1 MNHPHE
7 SEVSASDEAARAG
20 WLYYVGGLTQ
30 DQIAHELGMS
40 RQRAQRLVAR
50 AVSDGLIRVRLDHPI
65 QACLHLER
73 QLRERFGLGLARVA
87 PGIGPAGDPIRAIA
101 PIAAAEIE
109 RIFSDQEP
117 RIIALGTGRTLRAA
131 VDDMQVMDCARHK
144 VVSLIGNV
152 APDGSA
158 SFFEVIMRIAD
169 KTNAPH
175 YPMAVPVVAK
185 DEADRA
191 HYHALPHVQNTRELA
206 ARADFTIVG
215 IGQLGPD
222 APLLKDG
229 FVGAAEL
236 DSLRVSGGMG
246 ELAGWAF
253 DSDGRYL
260 DVGINRVVCGVQVP
274 QNSNPVICI
283 GAGISKRAP
292 LRAAL
297 KGKLI
302 SGLITDEPTALWLLD
317 DA

>member
-1 MNHPHE
+1 
-7 SEVSASDEAARAG
+7 
-20 WLYYVGGLTQ
+20 TQ
-30 DQIAHELGMS
+30 DQIAAEMGIS

-50 AVSDGLIRVRLDHPI
+50 AVSDGLIRVRLEHPI
-65 QACLHLER
+65 SACLDLER
-73 QLRERFGLGLARVA
+73 QLRNRFGLTQARVA
-87 PGIGPAGDPIRAIA
+87 PGLGQGVDPVRAIA
-101 PIAAAEIE
+101 PIAAAELE
-109 RIFSDQEP
+109 RIFAEP
-117 RIIALGTGRTLRAA
+117 APLIIALGTGRTLRAA
-131 VDDMQVMDCARHK
+131 VDEMQIMDCARHK

-169 KTNAPH
+169 KTNTPH

-206 ARADFTIVG
+206 SRADYTIVG
-215 IGQLGPD
+215 VGQLGPD

-229 FVGAAEL
+229 FVSATEMSALGAN
-236 DSLRVSGGMG
+236 GGIG

-260 DVGINRVVCGVQVP
+260 ESGINRVVCGVQVP
-274 QNSNPVICI
+274 QNANPVLCI
-283 GAGISKRAP
+283 GAGFSKRAP
-292 LRAAL
+292 LLAAL

-302 SGLITDEPTALWLLD
+302 SGLITDEPTAIWLLD
-317 DA
+317 QD

>member
-1 MNHPHE
+1 MSQSIEPDAN
-7 SEVSASDEAARAG
+7 VSDEAARAG

-30 DQIAHELGMS
+30 DQIAADMGIS

-65 QACLHLER
+65 QACLQLER
-73 QLRERFGLGLARVA
+73 QLRLGFGLSLVRVA
-87 PGIGPAGDPIRAIA
+87 PGLGDGVDPVRAIA
-101 PIAAAEIE
+101 PVAAAELE
-109 RIFSDQEP
+109 RIFSHP
-117 RIIALGTGRTLRAA
+117 APLIIALGTGRTLRAA
-131 VDDMQVMDCARHK
+131 VDEMQDMDCARHK

-185 DEADRA
+185 DEGDRA

-206 ARADFTIVG
+206 SRADYTIVG
-215 IGQLGPD
+215 VGQLGPD

-229 FVGAAEL
+229 FVSATEL
-236 DSLRVSGGMG
+236 ETLGTNGGIG
-246 ELAGWAF
+246 ELAGWAY
-253 DSDGRYL
+253 DSRGRYL

-274 QNSNPVICI
+274 QNTNPVICI
-283 GAGISKRAP
+283 GAGASKRAP
-292 LRAAL
+292 LLAAL

-302 SGLITDEPTALWLLD
+302 SGLITDEPTAHWLINQI
-317 DA
+317 